1 MTVIYSEKLSEIV
14 DAKIA
19 SGLLKH
25 VRKVALFYERMHTDY
40 ATYCSH
46 DHLGRLL
53 NLIRAKHGLPCNF
66 TIAASQRS
74 QRRWEVFVFD
84 CDEPTAVDL
93 VESKAKRG
101 NVARKVKV
109 KMVLDRLMKTHSW
122 VTGFSDRP
130 AVSRSLLTEYGLQE
144 AIAKY
149 GDHGRIPWWLN
160 EIKNVVDREDF
171 DESIYDEAWELFKVQ
186 QVMAA

>member
-1 MTVIYSEKLSEIV
+1 MTVVYSEKLSEIV

-40 ATYCSH
+40 ASYCSH

-93 VESKAKRG
+93 VESKVKRG
-101 NVARKVKV
+101 NLGRKVKV
-109 KMVLDRLMKTHSW
+109 KMVLDRLMKTHRW

-130 AVSRSLLTEYGLQE
+130 AVSRDLLTEEGLQKAAE
-144 AIAKY
+144 GY
-149 GDHGRIPWWLN
+149 NGNGQLPWYLR
-160 EIKNVVDREDF
+160 EIKNVLDREDF